1 MTIYQSTLLIIFGI
15 IGYMMIVDKNVG
27 DYISL
32 LYKIIKLNVERIF
45 WMIRLHPKNP
55 ITNLMKRWEYDA
67 IARTLEKEMESQ
79 RNKFNN
85 DSKTIE

>member
-45 WMIRLHPKNP
+45 WMIRFHPKNP

-67 IARTLEKEMESQ
+67 IARTLEKEMESE